1 MTNKIRREITPA
13 PPPSTMS
20 AVFERFQRY
29 SALTGKLVRARRE
42 GSWSFPTPAF
52 CGYEHSSFSDG
63 DTSMNLHQDE
73 NDFLIGNHKFC
84 QFIDTLLPEGGLI
97 KVTLRIDWHAHHHFL
112 GRFGEGEEKVYV
124 LYRHDNEIYTEQDSD
139 GKDTKD
145 SPNSNVLKNL
155 LTEEVMSF
163 SGLGFLTE
171 RTTYSEGT
179 DNIQWDLVP
188 ESADD
193 LANVSHRFI
202 LTKNK
207 TGKMQSDFYYNFV
220 NDFTVE
226 DWDDYDPRIG
236 AMITLDGV
244 TVETFNVAMVLRA
257 IQDVIGK
264 RLPQGMVNVMN
275 QHQDV
280 QAATAAALAR

>member
-1 MTNKIRREITPA
+1 
-13 PPPSTMS
+13 MS
-20 AVFERFQRY
+20 ELFARFQRY
-29 SALTGKLVRARRE
+29 SALTGELVRARLE
-42 GSWSFPTPAF
+42 GSWSFPEPSLSGF
-52 CGYEHSSFSDG
+52 EDYSFSEG
-63 DTSMNLHQDE
+63 DTSSKFAEDE
-73 NDFLIGNHKFC
+73 NDFLNGNHKFC
-84 QFIDTLLPEGGLI
+84 RFIDTLLPEGGLI

-139 GKDTKD
+139 GKDTEDNSD
-145 SPNSNVLKNL
+145 SKYVLKNL

-171 RTTYSEGT
+171 RTTYDRGT

-207 TGKMQSDFYYNFV
+207 TGKMQSDFYYHFV
-220 NDFTVE
+220 NDFTDE
-226 DWDDYDPRIG
+226 DWDYYDPRIG
-236 AMITLDGV
+236 AMITLDGL
-244 TVETFNVAMVLRA
+244 TVDPFNVAMVLRA
-257 IQDVIGK
+257 IQDVLEE

-275 QHQDV
+275 QHHDV
-280 QAATAAALAR
+280 QAAREATQALLTR